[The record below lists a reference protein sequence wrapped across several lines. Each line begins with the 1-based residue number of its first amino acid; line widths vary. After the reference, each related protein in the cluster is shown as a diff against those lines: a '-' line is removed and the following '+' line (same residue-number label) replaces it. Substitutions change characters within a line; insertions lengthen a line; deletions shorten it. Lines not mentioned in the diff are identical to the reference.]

1 MEFDALNQDSPTR
14 RCVQDCVHLTLAWQP
29 GEKPTREQMETA
41 AHGALK
47 ELGMENARAVFAAH
61 RDEGYSHVHIVASK
75 LNPETG
81 RAYDLKGNFLKLS
94 KWAQAYERDNGGVVC
109 LRRESANELRDANRG
124 PRRRRGPDIP
134 DAATVDFYG
143 RCPLYE

>member
-1 MEFDALNQDSPTR
+1 
-14 RCVQDCVHLTLAWQP
+14 
-29 GEKPTREQMETA
+29 META